1 MFIRQKERNKKNL
14 TTCLV
19 KLTVQLKN
27 NGDNFCES
35 PSSREITRGKPLFH
49 NLTDCVGSDERK
61 GGSVWVSSVL
71 GLQYFFF
78 FVVSSDEPGLE
89 FFLK

>member
-61 GGSVWVSSVL
+61 GGLSL
-71 GLQYFFF
+71 GFQRTWAPIFFF
-78 FVVSSDEPGLE
+78 FRGK
-89 FFLK
+89 F